1 MNPVFNRLRMDS
13 YLADSL
19 GGVAMTGNVYYC
31 DPTSGSDAFDGKTS
45 ENAKK
50 TLQAAIDLC
59 ENNNGD
65 VIVRMRGGEAVTSPV
80 NFNKSGVTV
89 IPQGYGMAPLSMGEY
104 FSTYSTTLTAD
115 PVAIITADGVT
126 IIGMGFAG
134 ADAGATFWSG
144 AALLIGGEADATPYG
159 VHLIDCRFPK
169 WGLDNRIGVA
179 IEGSSNCII
188 EHCDFEGVGAD
199 FDSGIYVQGATQNI
213 EIVDC
218 RFRDCTYGIVFGSF
232 AGGGPHCI
240 IKSNVFEDSKVLTA
254 SASSGA
260 NTGLLCDNWCEG
272 ATDTGSYSAT
282 VDNLNTGGLV
292 FSDNHYAE

>member
-1 MNPVFNRLRMDS
+1 MAGQLSTKELRQLRYMNPVFNRLRMDS

-115 PVAIITADGVT
+115 PVAIITADGV
-126 IIGMGFAG
+126 IQLHHR
-134 ADAGATFWSG
+134 
-144 AALLIGGEADATPYG
+144 ALRLRGG
-159 VHLIDCRFPK
+159 R
-169 WGLDNRIGVA
+169 R
-179 IEGSSNCII
+179 
-188 EHCDFEGVGAD
+188 
-199 FDSGIYVQGATQNI
+199 
-213 EIVDC
+213 
-218 RFRDCTYGIVFGSF
+218 RFRLRHICPGRD
-232 AGGGPHCI
+232 AEHR
-240 IKSNVFEDSKVLTA
+240 DR
-254 SASSGA
+254 
-260 NTGLLCDNWCEG
+260 GLP
-272 ATDTGSYSAT
+272 
-282 VDNLNTGGLV
+282 
-292 FSDNHYAE
+292 FP